1 VAQARTKLGSRGGG
15 AAPGD
20 GSGRPR
26 MTSLPPTA
34 PASQGAGKGRL
45 RILVVNWL
53 DRENPRAGGAE
64 LHLHEAF
71 GRLSARGHRVTVLAS
86 GWPGCAPT
94 AMLDGMEV
102 HRAGGRETFSWA
114 APRYHR
120 RFLADRGFDVV
131 VEDLNKVPLF
141 TPWWAGAPVLL
152 LVHHLFG
159 NTAFQAASAPVAL
172 ATVLLER
179 TIPRVYHGRPVV
191 TVSESTR
198 DDLARRGLVPSR
210 VDVVPNGIDLDHFT
224 PGPEQDRYDG
234 PTLVFV
240 GRLNRYKGVD
250 LVIRALAELAERG
263 RAPRFLVAGSGEERD
278 RLERLAERLGV
289 ADRVSLLGYVTE
301 ERKLELFRR
310 SWIHVLASEKEGWGL
325 SVLEAAGCATPT
337 IASDAPG
344 LREAVVNGRTGV
356 LVPHGDVG
364 ALAGAIDRMLSDPEG
379 RHALGRE
386 ARRHAE
392 RFTWDACADG
402 IACALHRV
410 VAHARLG

>member
-1 VAQARTKLGSRGGG
+1 
-15 AAPGD
+15 
-20 GSGRPR
+20 
-26 MTSLPPTA
+26 MTPLPSTA
-34 PASQGAGKGRL
+34 PASQGPGVEGL

-53 DRENPRAGGAE
+53 DRQNPRAGGAE

-71 GRLSARGHRVTVLAS
+71 GRLAARGHRVTALVS

-94 AMLDGMEV
+94 TVLDGIEV
-102 HRAGGRETFSWA
+102 HRTGGRETFSWA
-114 APRYHR
+114 APHYHR
-120 RFLADRGFDVV
+120 RFLADQAFDVV

-141 TPWWAGAPVLL
+141 TPCWAGAPVLL

-159 NTAFQAASAPVAL
+159 HTAFHAASTPVAV

-198 DDLARRGLVPSR
+198 DDLARRGLVSSR
-210 VDVVPNGIDLDHFT
+210 VDVVPNGIDLGHFA
-224 PGPEQDRYDG
+224 PGPEGERYQE

-250 LVIRALAELAERG
+250 IVIRALAKLAERG
-263 RAPRFLVAGSGEERD
+263 RVPRLMVAGSGEERD
-278 RLERLAERLGV
+278 RLEGLAEQLGV
-289 ADRVSLLGYVTE
+289 ADRVSFLGYVTE

-337 IASDAPG
+337 VASDAPG
-344 LREAVVNGRTGV
+344 LREAVVDGRTGV

-364 ALAGAIDRMLSDPEG
+364 ALAAAIDRMLSDPQG
-379 RHALGRE
+379 RRALGSE
-386 ARRHAE
+386 ARRYAE
-392 RFTWDACADG
+392 GFTWDACADG
-402 IACALHRV
+402 IERALHRV